1 MSTNIMNAINAY
13 AKEAAESNRKNGK
26 ALASFS
32 SKDGTTN
39 ATISAKKELELVE
52 MGVSKVEYLA
62 YANCVKAIYFDA
74 IHLINSKN
82 PINNKSNPETIEKI
96 RSIMHKD
103 VSNFC
108 ELIAGQGTKMSDIL
122 NFSDFVNMVITR
134 AQDFRANI
142 DGYDMEAARINSFV
156 KWLEAYA
163 SNTLSGK
170 AMLSFAERDRRRDLA
185 KWSKK
190 VDSLSK
196 NLENAEKELASTDKA
211 DESKIIML
219 TTNIKELKE
228 SLEKAKAKKEEAEN
242 RKTDYTSEE
251 FFHEVNAQ

>member
-32 SKDGTTN
+32 SKDGATN

-52 MGVSKVEYLA
+52 MGVSKTEYLA

-74 IHLINSKN
+74 IHLINSK
-82 PINNKSNPETIEKI
+82 SNPEIVEKI

-108 ELIAGQGTKMSDIL
+108 ELIADQGTKMSDIL
-122 NFSDFVNMVITR
+122 NFSDFVNMVISR
-134 AQDFRANI
+134 AQDFRAAV

-196 NLENAEKELASTDKA
+196 NLENAEKELVSTDKT

-219 TTNIKELKE
+219 TTNIKELKD
-228 SLEKAKAKKEEAEN
+228 SLAKAKAKKEEAEN

>member
-1 MSTNIMNAINAY
+1 MSTNIMNVINTY
-13 AKEAAESNRKNGK
+13 AKEAAENNRKNGK
-26 ALASFS
+26 ALASFT
-32 SKDGTTN
+32 SKDGITS
-39 ATISAKKELELVE
+39 ASVSAKKELELNT
-52 MGVSKVEYLA
+52 MGITKTEYLA
-62 YANCVKAIYFDA
+62 YANCVKALYFDA
-74 IHLINSKN
+74 IHMINSKGN
-82 PINNKSNPETIEKI
+82 AETTEKI
-96 RSIMHKD
+96 RSIMYKD
-103 VSNFC
+103 TSNFC

-122 NFSDFVNMVITR
+122 NFSDFANMAITR
-134 AQDFRANI
+134 AQDFRANT

-156 KWLEAYA
+156 KWLEAYS

-196 NLENAEKELASTDKA
+196 NLENAEKELTSTDKT
-211 DESKIIML
+211 DESKITML
-219 TTNIKELKE
+219 STNIKELKD
-228 SLEKAKAKKEEAEN
+228 SLAKAKTKKEEAEN